1 MTASDKAFGLFLLK
15 NYKDLPSFIK
25 KPVWGQLLEQQVSS
39 TKIKKEKLS
48 GRKLRQTVEDYDIWF
63 RQFKLLQK
71 KTNPLD
77 SHISFDID
85 KHCNM
90 ILAESKTN
98 QKKKHKHSYNTN
110 SLALVVDSLPF

>member
-15 NYKDLPSFIK
+15 NYKDLLSFIK
-25 KPVWGQLLEQQVSS
+25 KPVWGQMEQQDSS

-90 ILAESKTN
+90 ILAESKN
-98 QKKKHKHSYNTN
+98 QQKKKRKHSYVNTN
-110 SLALVVDSLPF
+110 SLELAVDSLPF